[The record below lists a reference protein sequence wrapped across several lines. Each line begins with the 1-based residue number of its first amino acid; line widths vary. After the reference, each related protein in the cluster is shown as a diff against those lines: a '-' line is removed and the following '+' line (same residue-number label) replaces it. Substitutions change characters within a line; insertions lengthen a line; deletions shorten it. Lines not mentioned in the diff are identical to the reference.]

1 MMGKN
6 PGRTSDGLSRLLPR
20 FSLSALLISLL
31 SGLILVFQY
40 QPFGQVFADLETM
53 TSQAPFGFFF
63 RRLHYFSGQVFAGL
77 ALAHTADHFWR
88 RNYRLFG
95 FSGWLKLWLAVC
107 LALLLLFTGF
117 VLKGDREGVLAG
129 TILKHILQEIPLL
142 GERLGDAFVG
152 RGDSFFYYPYLWHC
166 WLLPLVSVW
175 LLKEHIRAWFPRE
188 RYFGPILV
196 LLCMVALIFEL
207 PEALPPETVVSEAH
221 GPWFFLALQELLK
234 YWPAWL
240 AGLGFPL
247 ALSTVFLLLPL
258 VSAAWEGSLRC
269 LLLLVVTGYSMVTLL
284 LWGGI
289 LLGD

>member
-1 MMGKN
+1 MQKN
-6 PGRTSDGLSRLLPR
+6 PGRTAGRLARLLPR

-95 FSGWLKLWLAVC
+95 FTGWLKLWLAVC

-129 TILKHILQEIPLL
+129 TILKHILQQIPLL
-142 GERLGDAFVG
+142 GERLGAAFVG
-152 RGDSFFYYPYLWHC
+152 RGESFFYYPYLWHC
-166 WLLPLVSVW
+166 WLLPLASVW
-175 LLKEHIRAWFPRE
+175 LLKEHIRAWLPRE
-188 RYFGPILV
+188 RYFGPVLV
-196 LLCMVALIFEL
+196 LLCMTALIFEL
-207 PEALPPETVVSEAH
+207 PAALPPEAVVQEAH

-240 AGLGFPL
+240 AGLCFPL
-247 ALSTVFLLLPL
+247 ALSAGFVLLPL
-258 VSAAWEGSLRC
+258 TSGQWETGLRR
-269 LLLLVVTGYSMVTLL
+269 LLLGAAAGYGTFTVV
-284 LWGGI
+284 LWVKIFYG
-289 LLGD
+289 